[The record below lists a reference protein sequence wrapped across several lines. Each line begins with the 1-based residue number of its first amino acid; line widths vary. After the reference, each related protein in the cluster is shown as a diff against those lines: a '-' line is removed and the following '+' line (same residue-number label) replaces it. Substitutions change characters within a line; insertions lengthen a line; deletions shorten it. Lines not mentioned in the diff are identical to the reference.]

1 MCKREN
7 RIMPNPYKYT
17 VLDNQLIVNLSF
29 QKYG

>member
-1 MCKREN
+1 
-7 RIMPNPYKYT
+7 MPNPYKYT